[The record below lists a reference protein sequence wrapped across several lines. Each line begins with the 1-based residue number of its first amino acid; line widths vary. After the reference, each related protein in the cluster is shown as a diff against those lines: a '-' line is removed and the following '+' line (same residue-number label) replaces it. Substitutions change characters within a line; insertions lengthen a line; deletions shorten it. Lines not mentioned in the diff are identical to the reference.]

1 MERLTIN
8 EVIEHCKRQTHEM
21 EKYNSKELLETGDIG
36 FTGMKR
42 YWEHRQ
48 VEKWLEELKAY
59 RTAEEQGLLLR
70 LPCKVG
76 DTVYII
82 QNEPTSVSTDGYN
95 SNGWK
100 EVISERKIEK
110 YEDYFHLTEVIH
122 HKVYSTYQEA
132 ELELAN
138 RQQSHAEAIMNER
151 NGR

>member
-1 MERLTIN
+1 MERLTTGFDYCQLQCDFGKKKECFFQDKSKCYEN
-8 EVIEHCKRQTHEM
+8 NM
-21 EKYNSKELLETGDIG
+21 YNKLREYEI
-36 FTGMKR
+36 
-42 YWEHRQ
+42 
-48 VEKWLEELKAY
+48 
-59 RTAEEQGLLLR
+59 AEEQGLLLR

-138 RQQSHAEAIMNER
+138 RQQSHAEAIMDER